1 MATQKANGKTSS
13 MNNSLNSGHSVTDK
27 VSDALH
33 NSVNTVAEKAASAE
47 KQFRD
52 AVDSSVAT
60 VKNQSAEMQNKWD
73 QSRVKRF
80 AAENPVA
87 TAGIAFATGALIA
100 SFFSKK

>member
-1 MATQKANGKTSS
+1 MATQNAKGESS
-13 MNNSLNSGHSVTDK
+13 TMNNSLNSGHPVTDK
-27 VSDALH
+27 VADALH
-33 NSVNTVAEKAASAE
+33 TSVNTLTEKAASAE

-52 AVDSSVAT
+52 TADSSVTT
-60 VKNQSAEMQNKWD
+60 VKNQSAEMQDKWN